1 MDHNR
6 QSDLHRTIA
15 PLRRKIDKGTW
26 GQGDKESGD
35 RKMNRNRGFPHSLL
49 SFSLSPCLLV
59 PLSPCLLVSL
69 FLCHAGCSRPVTE
82 AEKRAAVDEF
92 FTRARSCWPNDGEG
106 AATLAIESVV
116 SDGKA
121 TRVRL
126 VAYSRDEA
134 VDFYLPI
141 YRMSAG
147 RWSINEKGRVY
158 LLDEQCREFKLNDS
172 KPSSSSSLTFWGGGQ
187 IPQGGRIRLKPG
199 QAFETTLVFP
209 PLPDRVRV
217 GALVYGGR
225 VLPFALD

>member
-15 PLRRKIDKGTW
+15 PLRGKIERGTERRRDGETEGW
-26 GQGDKESGD
+26 RRRESM
-35 RKMNRNRGFPHSLL
+35 RPSVFPSLCP
-49 SFSLSPCLLV
+49 SV
-59 PLSPCLLVSL
+59 PLSLCLSL
-69 FLCHAGCSRPVTE
+69 ALLAGCSRPVTE